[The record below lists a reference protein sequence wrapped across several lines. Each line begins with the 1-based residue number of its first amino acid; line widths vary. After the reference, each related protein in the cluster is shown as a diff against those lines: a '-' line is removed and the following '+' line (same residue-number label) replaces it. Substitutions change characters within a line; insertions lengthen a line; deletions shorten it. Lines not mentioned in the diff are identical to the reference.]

1 MKSDDLWSSL
11 CLVTSG
17 VSSWANYFPDFPFLH
32 VHSMDKS
39 DTLHK
44 AAGRIT

>member
-1 MKSDDLWSSL
+1 MKSDDLRSSL
-11 CLVTSG
+11 RLVTSG
-17 VSSWANYFPDFPFLH
+17 VSPWASYFPDFPFSH
-32 VHSMDKS
+32 VHNMDKS